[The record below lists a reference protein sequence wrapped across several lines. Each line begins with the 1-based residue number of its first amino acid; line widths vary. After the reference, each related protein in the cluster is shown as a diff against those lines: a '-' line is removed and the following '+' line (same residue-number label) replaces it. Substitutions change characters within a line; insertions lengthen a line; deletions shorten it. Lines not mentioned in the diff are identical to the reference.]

1 MSNLYD
7 QLLTT
12 LGVASGH
19 AIYIIDTDYDDTSGE
34 YEKNTW
40 AILATSMDEAERL
53 FREEATKDDWRW
65 GVATIYQLSFDPDK
79 PQYLS
84 WHNHLPRHL
93 TTSGD
98 SYEADDDD

>member
-19 AIYIIDTDYDDTSGE
+19 AVYIIDTDYDDTSGE
-34 YEKNTW
+34 YDKNTW
-40 AILATSMDEAERL
+40 AILATSMAEAEQL
-53 FREEATKDDWRW
+53 FREEATKDTWIWRA
-65 GVATIYQLSFDPDK
+65 ATIYQLSFDPAK
-79 PQYLS
+79 PQYLA
-84 WHNHLPRHL
+84 WHHTLPRHI
-93 TTSGD
+93 TADGT